1 MFDPKGDIY
10 LLTRLDQL
18 GYLNLNLNIFILIFI
33 SFFNFLEIL
42 SVRDIRDCFPSSRVP
57 IHIFQQQFMRTSGGV
72 LGITSIA

>member
-33 SFFNFLEIL
+33 SFFNFLEML
-42 SVRDIRDCFPSSRVP
+42 SVRDIRD
-57 IHIFQQQFMRTSGGV
+57 
-72 LGITSIA
+72 